1 MSPTTDPTIIE
12 LRLSS
17 QSEPVVVET
26 FITTNPHAAEDK
38 KREWRDDS
46 WNRTLE
52 ISQRIWEN
60 GEVIS
65 ETDEVIY

>member
-12 LRLSS
+12 LRLY
-17 QSEPVVVET
+17 SEHVVET
-26 FITTNPHAAEDK
+26 FITTNPHVAEDK
-38 KREWRDDS
+38 KREWRDDR

>member
-12 LRLSS
+12 LRLMTTF
-17 QSEPVVVET
+17 EGPVET
-26 FITTNPHAAEDK
+26 FITTDPNAAEHK
-38 KREWRDDS
+38 KREWRDDR

-52 ISQRIWEN
+52 ISQRTWEN

>member
-12 LRLSS
+12 LRLMTAF
-17 QSEPVVVET
+17 EGPVDT
-26 FITTNPHAAEDK
+26 FITTDPNAAEDK
-38 KREWRDDS
+38 KREWRDDR

-52 ISQRIWEN
+52 ISQRTWEN